1 MRRAII
7 VHYGEIGL
15 KKGNVDYFLKKLRL
29 HLKVKLEKTFSE
41 TFSIKHTLARFL
53 IELSEDFSIEDEEKA
68 VAVLSKIFGIKNFM
82 FVYGGSLEI
91 KKLGK
96 QIWNNKPD
104 LSDFNSFRVTCK
116 RSQLLPFK
124 SAEAERDLGAELL
137 DYGIDMAVKLKG
149 ADFIVNVEYF
159 NDYGWFCYK
168 KYQGA
173 AGLSANTGGKLVC
186 LMSSGIDSPVAA
198 YKMMKRGAR
207 VIFVNF
213 HAYPHTDRSESD
225 QCKQLVEILSDY
237 QFDTKLYSVPFGDVQ
252 LALRDAKSVPEK
264 MRTIMYRRMM
274 IRVAESISRKE
285 SAKGLLTGDNFGQVA
300 SQTSENMFVIHEASN
315 IPVYQPLIAYDKEEI
330 IKVAEQIGTFNVSK
344 LSCEDSCS
352 VFMPKHPELKAN
364 VYDTLKYE
372 EDLPI
377 EEWIEK
383 LLKDSE
389 VIYF

>member
-1 MRRAII
+1 MTRAII

-29 HLKVKLEKTFSE
+29 HLKVKLEKAFSDTFP
-41 TFSIKHTLARFL
+41 IKYTLGRFL
-53 IELSEDFSIEDEEKA
+53 IELPEGFSFEDEKKA
-68 VAVLSKIFGIKNFM
+68 VVVLSKIFGIKNFM
-82 FVYGGSLEI
+82 FVYGGSLDI
-91 KKLGK
+91 KELGK
-96 QIWNNKPD
+96 QIWDNKPD
-104 LSDFNSFRVTCK
+104 LSDFKTFRVTCK
-116 RSQLLPFK
+116 RSQLLPFS
-124 SAEAERDLGAELL
+124 SADAERDLGAELL
-137 DYGIDMAVKLKG
+137 DNGIDMAVKLKG
-149 ADFIVNVEYF
+149 ADLIFNVEYF
-159 NDYGWFCYK
+159 NNCGWFCYK

-173 AGLSANTGGKLVC
+173 AGLSANSGGKLVC

-252 LALRDAKSVPEK
+252 VALRDAKSVPEK

-274 IRVAESISRKE
+274 IRVAEAISRKE
-285 SAKGLLTGDNFGQVA
+285 NAKGLLTGDNFGQVA
-300 SQTSENMFVIHEASN
+300 SQTSENMFVIHEASS

-330 IKVAEQIGTFNVSK
+330 IKVAEQIGTFDVSK

-364 VYDTLKYE
+364 VYDTLICE

-377 EEWIEK
+377 EDWIEK
-383 LLKDSE
+383 LLNDSE